1 MNKCQKTKQRDNKK
15 ANVSKTEKAGEMFQ
29 TSNTLM
35 KIGVGGASYACME
48 VSCVPLWPARGH
60 QAQGHLRNGVV
71 WLLIGDAK
79 L

>member
-35 KIGVGGASYACME
+35 KIGGGGA
-48 VSCVPLWPARGH
+48 
-60 QAQGHLRNGVV
+60 
-71 WLLIGDAK
+71 
-79 L
+79 